1 MVNHQ
6 ETKNFRK
13 VFLMQTFNIFWGKS
27 RYLKIYTRINF
38 KAVFHSRWIQ
48 VIMEKVWNIKL
59 YRQWCYYHSSPK
71 FWRINMRKL
80 LLYLLILIIFGLFL
94 ENSDARRF
102 QKAQPRRWRRPK
114 NLRRLQYINTIWA
127 RGWHQKYHPQAKGWY
142 FWWHPRAH
150 MVIILSYCLL

>member
-1 MVNHQ
+1 M
-6 ETKNFRK
+6 
-13 VFLMQTFNIFWGKS
+13 
-27 RYLKIYTRINF
+27 KIYTRINF

-114 NLRRLQYINTIWA
+114 NLRRLQYKLLINSCRDAEVTLPTCRKTWA
-127 RGWHQKYHPQAKGWY
+127 FDATCENVRNDIFMGMHVLNPSFILL
-142 FWWHPRAH
+142 FW
-150 MVIILSYCLL
+150 I